1 MDKIYQLQIGEKYD
15 YNIDMSVRWPGDTIA
30 TVVWTIPTG
39 LTESGESN
47 TTTTATVWLERTG
60 SGMLTVSANLTSA
73 SGRVEVVEL
82 LFIE

>member
-39 LTESGESN
+39 LTKSGESN

-60 SGMLTVSANLTSA
+60 SGMLTVSAKITSA